1 MKNRV
6 LSCLVFHH
14 FTRILHQVSIANNYI
29 IYLLH
34 MLKHRAM
41 DTPIE
46 SRHTGKMVQTE
57 KTFAESTLISI
68 SYNPVAEE

>member
-1 MKNRV
+1 
-6 LSCLVFHH
+6 
-14 FTRILHQVSIANNYI
+14 
-29 IYLLH
+29 

-46 SRHTGKMVQTE
+46 PRAGKKVQTE